1 MKILTSL
8 PTAILSFAYT
18 GVMGPHE
25 RRPLDYAA
33 PRVVSRETRTWI
45 ASRPA

>member
-1 MKILTSL
+1 MKTLTSL

-18 GVMGPHE
+18 GVFGPHE

-33 PRVVSRETRTWI
+33 PRVVSHAARSWI
-45 ASRPA
+45 APRA

>member
-18 GVMGPHE
+18 GVLGPHL
-25 RRPLDYAA
+25 RQPLDYDA
-33 PRVVSRETRTWI
+33 PRVVSKSARTWI
-45 ASRPA
+45 APRHA

>member
-18 GVMGPHE
+18 GVLGPHE
-25 RRPLDYAA
+25 RRPLDHAA
-33 PRVVSRETRTWI
+33 PRVVSQATRTWI
-45 ASRPA
+45 APRQA

>member
-25 RRPLDYAA
+25 RRPLDYDA
-33 PRVVSRETRTWI
+33 PRVVSNAARTWI
-45 ASRPA
+45 APRPA